1 VETEIITTYIGL
13 GSNQGYRA
21 GNILLAVRGLM
32 EAGFHVSRLSALYE
46 TEPVGV
52 KNHDP
57 YLNMVAEVGVTN
69 ITPSQMLA
77 RMVRIEYLLGRRH
90 KYLKSPRTIDLDL
103 LFYGNAIVDTV
114 SLTVPHSRLTERKF
128 VLVPMVELAP
138 DFVHPVEHKTVSELL
153 ETVADES
160 SVTRWNPD
168 PAGKKEAVAEKGVGT
183 ASN

>member
-1 VETEIITTYIGL
+1 MESESKTTYIGL
-13 GSNQGYRA
+13 GSNKGNRE

-32 EAGFHVSRLSALYE
+32 EAGFRVNRLSALYE

-52 KNHDP
+52 DNHAP
-57 YLNMVAEVGVTN
+57 YLNMVAEVEVTN

-90 KYLKSPRTIDLDL
+90 KFLKAPRTIDLDL
-103 LFYGNAIVDTV
+103 LFYGDVTVDSATLV
-114 SLTVPHSRLTERKF
+114 VPHAKLTERNF

-138 DFVHPVEHKTVSELL
+138 DFVHPVEKKTVSELL
-153 ETVADES
+153 EISIDEAT
-160 SVTRWNPD
+160 VTRWNPD
-168 PAGKKEAVAEKGVGT
+168 PNSKKAVLADRSRAT